1 MKIHELL
8 LETATPQLVPVNS
21 FNYHDADDEYVY
33 HVTSLPN
40 AKRIATTG
48 FGRGKPMFNNGVYA
62 NYSKGKIF
70 FTDRSGVKFWEEKV
84 ENQLFDK
91 FDNPPPVGIV
101 RVPKSV
107 LANKL
112 HPDEIGTQDANHP
125 AWFITASP

>member
-8 LETATPQLVPVNS
+8 FENSTPQLVPVES
-21 FNYHDADDEYVY
+21 FNYNDTDDDYLY

-40 AKRIATTG
+40 ANKITASG
-48 FGRGKPMFNNGVYA
+48 FGRGKPMFNHGSYA

-91 FDNPPPVGIV
+91 FDDPSPVGVV
-101 RVPKSV
+101 RVLKSS
-107 LANKL
+107 LENKL
-112 HPDEIGTQDANHP
+112 HPDEIGTQDSKHP
-125 AWFITASP
+125 AWWIAA